1 MLHETLS
8 IYIPASYTSGSLFL
22 FPHFIMAVKKKK
34 AAPKRKTVAKKA
46 KKTVAKKKT
55 TKRRK

>member
-8 IYIPASYTSGSLFL
+8 ISFPTSYTSRSLFL

-46 KKTVAKKKT
+46 KKTVSKKKT
-55 TKRRK
+55 AKRRK